1 MKVKACSALVSAE
14 NHAALPKHRSFRRER
29 CWPCGG
35 AAMKSQIN
43 SRNCLMRR
51 HSSALLESGTAWA
64 GLDEGSVTSAMFSE
78 SPASALVPIA
88 ADLPPLNAMAR
99 RLGRSAASAYGG
111 ADDVLASKPLRGA
124 LTYA

>member
-1 MKVKACSALVSAE
+1 
-14 NHAALPKHRSFRRER
+14 
-29 CWPCGG
+29 
-35 AAMKSQIN
+35 MKSQIN

-64 GLDEGSVTSAMFSE
+64 GLDEGSVTSAMVSE

-99 RLGRSAASAYGG
+99 RPGRSAAGVARDVGG
-111 ADDVLASKPLRGA
+111 WSEWRGREGGVA
-124 LTYA
+124 GRGGGGRVEER